1 MICNNSRSFG
11 LAILMKMLCL
21 LVDLERRKKW
31 GEEEIHSKGGVC
43 QVCKCQYFGR
53 SCRNKSFLVE

>member
-1 MICNNSRSFG
+1 MVCNKSKSFG
-11 LAILMKMLCL
+11 LSILMKILCL

-31 GEEEIHSKGGVC
+31 GEEGMHSKGGVC

-53 SCRNKSFLVE
+53 SYRNKSFLVE